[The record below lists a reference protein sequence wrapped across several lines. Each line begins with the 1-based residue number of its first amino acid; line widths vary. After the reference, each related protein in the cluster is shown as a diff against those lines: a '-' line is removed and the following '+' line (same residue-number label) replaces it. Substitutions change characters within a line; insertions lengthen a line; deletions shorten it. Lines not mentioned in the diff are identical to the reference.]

1 VAQHQTFSAAAVTT
15 ADSISEVNSVFEQP
29 WWLDSVAPGAWSEAV
44 VRREDEVVARL
55 PYARRR
61 KLGLTMIV
69 QPTFTQTLGPWLG
82 PLEGKYARR
91 LETEKKLLAQL
102 IEQLPPF
109 DFFRMSFAPALTNW
123 LPFYWAGFTATV
135 YYTYRIEDLS
145 DLDRVQGD
153 FQDHVRRGIRKAQR
167 AVEVDHEFPLDGLLR
182 LDAQTYARKGLK
194 LPHSYDVLRRLD
206 AACAAR
212 GSRRILGAVDA
223 QGRTH
228 AGLYVAWDER
238 TLYALVSALDPE
250 LRVSGANTLL
260 YWEAIR
266 LAGEVSR
273 AFDFEG
279 SMVEPVEH
287 YFRAFG
293 ARQTHYFCVSKVG
306 PRARPALATRSARQ
320 ALGRLARR
328 GG

>member
-44 VRREDEVVARL
+44 VRRGDEVVARL

-109 DFFRMSFAPALTNW
+109 DFFRMPFAPALTNW

-167 AVEVDHEFPLDGLLR
+167 AVEVNHEFPLDGLLR

-223 QGRTH
+223 QGRIH